1 MLELLKMYIRDS
13 NYTDSAKLISEFV
26 NEGIVVQSATFH
38 NQDLEEYFLS
48 LMEGGESH
56 V

>member
-1 MLELLKMYIRDS
+1 MKNVKSIY
-13 NYTDSAKLISEFV
+13 NYTDSSKLISEFV
-26 NEGIVVQSATFH
+26 NEGIAVQSATFH